1 MLRLTTWI
9 AGLRQWPGFGVAR
22 MTLYLAA
29 YLGLAWVSFIYPARG
44 LNITP
49 WNPQAALAVGLL
61 LWQPRAWW
69 LVWIA
74 VASGEAL
81 VGSHPV
87 PWPAL
92 VLSSG
97 AATAGY
103 AATAAALNK
112 WLGPGFS
119 FVSRREVLVFL
130 LIVACGSLFG
140 ASLRAAALWATDV
153 VPAMRI
159 PAVIHRASISDGV
172 GLVVT
177 LPALWMLAS
186 SERVA
191 ATRALLRTAET
202 WLIVL
207 VAALAMVAVFGRPAE
222 DQFKYFYLILI
233 PVAWASARFGTIG
246 AIWSAALVQLLL
258 VLAVQTAEYQPLT
271 VFELQVLMAVLTSL
285 GVLLGAIVD
294 EREEAQQALR
304 ASLQLAAA
312 GDMAAALAHELN
324 QPLTAM
330 STYARASQL
339 MARRLAGE
347 QRDAVEPLVE
357 VAGKLADEA
366 TRAGEVVNRL
376 RKFFRERSTELQPTD
391 ISALV
396 LEAVDAQKRRA
407 DGLGVHLTWNCDS
420 CLPPVWLD
428 PVQIAV
434 VLRNLLANAIDAA
447 SGERGAEPAA
457 PSVAI
462 SATLLT
468 HSVVVTVLDSAR
480 GLSKEETARVFES
493 RRSEKPGGMGIGL
506 AISRSIVEAHGGRLW
521 AEAGPGGKFHFSLP
535 TDSQHE

>member
-1 MLRLTTWI
+1 
-9 AGLRQWPGFGVAR
+9 
-22 MTLYLAA
+22 
-29 YLGLAWVSFIYPARG
+29 
-44 LNITP
+44 
-49 WNPQAALAVGLL
+49 
-61 LWQPRAWW
+61 
-69 LVWIA
+69 
-74 VASGEAL
+74 
-81 VGSHPV
+81 
-87 PWPAL
+87 
-92 VLSSG
+92 
-97 AATAGY
+97 
-103 AATAAALNK
+103 
-112 WLGPGFS
+112 
-119 FVSRREVLVFL
+119 
-130 LIVACGSLFG
+130 
-140 ASLRAAALWATDV
+140 
-153 VPAMRI
+153 
-159 PAVIHRASISDGV
+159 
-172 GLVVT
+172 
-177 LPALWMLAS
+177 
-186 SERVA
+186 
-191 ATRALLRTAET
+191 
-202 WLIVL
+202 
-207 VAALAMVAVFGRPAE
+207 
-222 DQFKYFYLILI
+222 
-233 PVAWASARFGTIG
+233 
-246 AIWSAALVQLLL
+246 
-258 VLAVQTAEYQPLT
+258 LT

-462 SATLLT
+462 SATQLA
-468 HSVVVTVLDSAR
+468 HSIVVTVLDSAR